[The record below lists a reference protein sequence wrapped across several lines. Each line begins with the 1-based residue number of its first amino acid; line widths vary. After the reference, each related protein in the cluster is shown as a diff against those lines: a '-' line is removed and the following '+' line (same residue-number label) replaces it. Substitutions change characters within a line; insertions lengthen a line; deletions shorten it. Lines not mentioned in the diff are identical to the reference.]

1 MNLRESLF
9 LIAACALVF
18 VSGCSRQELVFE
30 AVNKSNFSLANV
42 DVAICGKGVDFPDFY
57 GRVSVRMVIAVSC
70 EGEIEV
76 DAYFES
82 GRKVSF
88 IGGYV
93 TPGVGGYMRANIFE
107 EEIVLEVVRINME

>member
-42 DVAICGKGVDFPDFY
+42 DVAICGKGVEDGDEAETRKEVLDNLEKLSQRGVAYLTLAHFYPNRCAYPVFPYPEY
-57 GRVSVRMVIAVSC
+57 GIKRSNWKQLMA
-70 EGEIEV
+70 
-76 DAYFES
+76 D
-82 GRKVSF
+82 
-88 IGGYV
+88 
-93 TPGVGGYMRANIFE
+93 
-107 EEIVLEVVRINME
+107 